1 MPKAKKEEIE
11 AELNLLKV
19 EEVLQERL
27 LKDKRNGEKR
37 LQELDI
43 QTDKLN
49 EEIEEYQESIRNTER
64 IISEEMTNQLE
75 WNDAM
80 NQIDEDLAKL
90 SKYFQADEVKIKDL
104 NLKLVKLRE
113 KVKVARNELKNAST
127 RSRMAQLALDKN
139 AEEFR
144 EAHKTRQEV
153 VKQWE
158 SAIELLGKRDAE
170 IEVAAN
176 EVERVKNIVERKH
189 IDLQEQMN
197 FHNNELGNNAEL
209 KKKIKDSEKK
219 AQTLKE
225 RLLLAEEEKKNYE
238 NEVTLERRQIL
249 KLSCEIDKNRT
260 KLNKMKKDKINN
272 IKKLNA
278 LNVQCSELQNRKTI
292 STGLVLTAEEKVQE
306 IENILEV
313 YEKQHDQLKV
323 DLDKQKTRRL
333 AFEKELRDLEN
344 EKEIAELEVKSMY
357 KEQTKI
363 KNSIVELKEILQK
376 KEDILYNNEFELAK
390 IERHNAKAT
399 GKCPDEN
406 RAHLK
411 EELSILKTKLDE
423 QHNAKRSIDNLIYK
437 LEVHINRCRKEIDL
451 IDEMNDKKQEDIN
464 ETELVIETS
473 ARQASALKQ
482 EIHEL
487 TVEDKM
493 LSMTEIKIKDEVKLI
508 EKEILE
514 IEKAM
519 IEDDAIGKDKLSSLT
534 SAKDMYDGQIRC
546 IQAEIDD
553 LNHQIQIRE
562 SRKEKLKIKHETI
575 FKSLG
580 KMEDE
585 NGEKIPSHAYYLV
598 KLAQEKA
605 ELKDQSETLTKKIK
619 KEESEIK
626 GLKKALNMMK
636 SSNTDFRT
644 FNLRKKSSE
653 DSELTEL
660 KEEEKLKKEFVKDL
674 RKKLSLSDNE
684 ITTLEKVVLQ
694 LDMDLENLKCIF
706 EEKQETLRTL
716 KHAVME
722 QDRKME
728 RAKAFVDKARAEFK
742 ESSPASATDFE
753 IDMNIKIQKEKQKS
767 ALIKLRDLCAF
778 DEEFAYALEDTVR
791 TLNMNIPEISRLE
804 VTPTSGRRSSI
815 SSARSGQRNLSSARP
830 LDNQRKPSSSGS
842 RKGSAGAQQW
852 QMSFEPPAV

>member
-1 MPKAKKEEIE
+1 M
-11 AELNLLKV
+11 
-19 EEVLQERL
+19 
-27 LKDKRNGEKR
+27 LKDKRNGERR
-37 LQELDI
+37 LQELDD

-64 IISEEMTNQLE
+64 IISEEEHNQTE
-75 WNDAM
+75 WNAAM
-80 NQIDEDLAKL
+80 NLIDEDLAKL
-90 SKYFQADEVKIKDL
+90 SRYYQADEVKIKDL

-113 KVKVARNELKNAST
+113 KVKSARNELKNAST

-153 VKQWE
+153 VKQWG

-176 EVERVKNIVERKH
+176 EVERVKNIVQRKH
-189 IDLQEQMN
+189 IDLQEQIN
-197 FHNNELGNNAEL
+197 FYNNELGNNAEL
-209 KKKIKDSEKK
+209 KKNIRDSEKK
-219 AQTLKE
+219 AQNLKE
-225 RLLLAEEEKKNYE
+225 KLLLCEEEKKNYE

-260 KLNKMKKDKINN
+260 RLNRIKKDKINN
-272 IKKLNA
+272 MKKLNA
-278 LNVQCSELQNRKTI
+278 LNLQCSELQNRKTI
-292 STGLVLTAEEKVQE
+292 SSGLVLTAEEKVQE

-323 DLDKQKTRRL
+323 DLGKQKTRRL
-333 AFEKELRDLEN
+333 SYEKELRDLEN
-344 EKEIAELEVKSMY
+344 EKELAELEVKSLY
-357 KEQTKI
+357 KEQNKMRN
-363 KNSIVELKEILQK
+363 KVVELKEILQK

-399 GKCPDEN
+399 GKSPDEN

-411 EELSILKTKLDE
+411 EELALLKSKLEE
-423 QHNAKRSIDNLIYK
+423 QQSAKRSIDNLIYK
-437 LEVHINRCRKEIDL
+437 LEVYINRCRKEIQL
-451 IDEMNDKKQEDIN
+451 IDEMNEKKQEEIN

-473 ARQASALKQ
+473 ARQANALKQ

-493 LSMTEIKIKDEVKLI
+493 LSMTEIKIKDEVKSI
-508 EKEILE
+508 EREILE
-514 IEKAM
+514 IERAM
-519 IEDDAIGKDKLSSLT
+519 VEDDAAGREKLNGFN
-534 SAKDMYDGQIRC
+534 SAKEMYEGQIRC
-546 IQAEIDD
+546 IQGEIDD

-619 KEESEIK
+619 REESELK
-626 GLKKALNMMK
+626 GLNKALKMFK

-644 FNLRKKSSE
+644 FNLRKKATE
-653 DSELTEL
+653 DTEIVEL
-660 KEEEKLKKEFVKDL
+660 KEEEKLRKDAVRELKKALNLTE
-674 RKKLSLSDNE
+674 NE
-684 ITTLEKVVLQ
+684 IATMEKVLLQ
-694 LDMDLENLKCIF
+694 LDMDLENLKCIY
-706 EEKQETLRTL
+706 EEKQETLKSLERGV
-716 KHAVME
+716 KE
-722 QDRKME
+722 QDKKLE
-728 RAKAFVDKARAEFK
+728 RAKAIVERARAEFK
-742 ESSPASATDFE
+742 ESSPASATDYE
-753 IDMNIKIQKEKQKS
+753 IDMNIRIQKEKQRG
-767 ALIKLRDLCAF
+767 ALIKLRDLCAY
-778 DEEFAYALEDTVR
+778 DEEFAFALEDAIR
-791 TLNMNIPEISRLE
+791 SLNLHIPEASRLS
-804 VTPTSGRRSSI
+804 VTPGTGRSSG
-815 SSARSGQRNLSSARP
+815 SSAKRGLTPAGLRTSVKSQEPTPRSSRKLSTGESQRGSTAA
-830 LDNQRKPSSSGS
+830 S
-842 RKGSAGAQQW
+842 RKGSAAGPQW
-852 QMSFEPPAV
+852 QMSFEPPSFR